1 MVSDAFTRTDGFGG
15 SVWLEEGKLALKLL
29 GILAVSSLVKP
40 LATAAQL
47 TQRNGGRVSS
57 TCSLQTLH
65 EYLGILNFL

>member
-1 MVSDAFTRTDGFGG
+1 MVSEALTRADSFRD
-15 SVWLEEGKLALKLL
+15 SVWLEEGKLGLRLL

-57 TCSLQTLH
+57 TCSPHTLH